1 MITRYIGVNLHSHAL
16 RQQDVNG
23 RCRKLRQIEIRIN
36 WIQCCVFIVT
46 ILQSVFRPI
55 TMVVSSGVTII
66 FGPPGKHSLRALVHL
81 WTSNASRQGW
91 WFCEIPVHS
100 LKQSWYI
107 IRVTLGLCPPG
118 IGCRWLV
125 TPRVVRHQQNAATLH
140 KHARTHLHR
149 NKHNC
154 HATTTRCHVIC
165 FIYTPNKQTQRR
177 QQRRPT
183 HNWIFTT
190 HSSSVRTAAYTSS
203 SQTCARLESA
213 VLTRCQGLQLK
224 GRGMRQT
231 AS

>member
-46 ILQSVFRPI
+46 ILRSVFRPI

-100 LKQSWYI
+100 LITVLIHNSGHFGP
-107 IRVTLGLCPPG
+107 LPPP
-118 IGCRWLV
+118 RHWLPMASYATGRKASTKCCNV
-125 TPRVVRHQQNAATLH
+125 AQTRAHALTP
-140 KHARTHLHR
+140 
-149 NKHNC
+149 
-154 HATTTRCHVIC
+154 
-165 FIYTPNKQTQRR
+165 KQTQLSR
-177 QQRRPT
+177 
-183 HNWIFTT
+183 HNNTLSCHLLYLYTEQTNATQTT
-190 HSSSVRTAAYTSS
+190 T
-203 SQTCARLESA
+203 
-213 VLTRCQGLQLK
+213 
-224 GRGMRQT
+224 
-231 AS
+231 